1 MLKLSRNQVAEIRE
15 ALEEDNKRIE
25 HLRMFGSQADAVNA
39 KRAKNLT
46 PTVLANRYAV
56 SVGQIRYAAKDL
68 L

>member
-1 MLKLSRNQVAEIRE
+1 MLKLSRNQVAEIRK

-25 HLRMFGSQADAVNA
+25 HERTHGDITAR
-39 KRAKNLT
+39 RAKNLT
-46 PTVLANRYAV
+46 PVVLASRYKV

>member
-25 HLRMFGSQADAVNA
+25 HERTYGDITAR
-39 KRAKNLT
+39 RAKNLT

-56 SVGQIRYAAKDL
+56 SVGQIRYAAKGL